1 MCQVQNENNIRQFHK
16 ITKAKPDTV
25 LLIGV
30 GRGDDLLIWKEL
42 YPHARFI
49 GVEPLREH
57 IKALRKLWK
66 WSTSDL
72 LRVAVGAA
80 NGVRTLHCNYEPDQR
95 ATFYPMLTPLPD
107 EETREVDV
115 ITLDEFHFRTR
126 PWGQKVL
133 MWIDI
138 EGAEAEAFSS
148 VEKPATLEKVRWINT
163 ESTFMTSR
171 PDACLHCELEQEL
184 GEVGFQ
190 LFAIHSLTRNGR
202 QCDAV
207 YVPRAAWREQVHAV
221 SVREVKRKKDRLQR
235 RARLVR
241 ARRRRKKNEASKT
254 REPKKLSSEKIQ
266 AHSGLTTWFGA
277 RHVSFDWNGKHGSI
291 VLDLGRRIGGHKRR
305 TRWMETFDIATN
317 FGTIEHVEN
326 GQYWAFRNLHDL
338 CRPGGYMLH
347 VPPREG
353 TCKGHGF
360 WTYTTEWFE
369 WLAQACSYDIMVLR
383 EFDLSQSWKRYK
395 PGAVVYILVILG
407 KSQSELLLTGGTDF
421 VARKN
426 WINPTLETN
435 LPRRRSQ
442 PIHSI

>member
-1 MCQVQNENNIRQFHK
+1 M
-16 ITKAKPDTV
+16 
-25 LLIGV
+25 
-30 GRGDDLLIWKEL
+30 
-42 YPHARFI
+42 
-49 GVEPLREH
+49 
-57 IKALRKLWK
+57 
-66 WSTSDL
+66 
-72 LRVAVGAA
+72 
-80 NGVRTLHCNYEPDQR
+80 
-95 ATFYPMLTPLPD
+95 
-107 EETREVDV
+107 
-115 ITLDEFHFRTR
+115 
-126 PWGQKVL
+126 
-133 MWIDI
+133 
-138 EGAEAEAFSS
+138 
-148 VEKPATLEKVRWINT
+148 
-163 ESTFMTSR
+163 
-171 PDACLHCELEQEL
+171 
-184 GEVGFQ
+184 
-190 LFAIHSLTRNGR
+190 
-202 QCDAV
+202 
-207 YVPRAAWREQVHAV
+207 
-221 SVREVKRKKDRLQR
+221 R
-235 RARLVR
+235 R
-241 ARRRRKKNEASKT
+241 
-254 REPKKLSSEKIQ
+254 IQ

-395 PGAVVYILVILG
+395 PGAVVYILVILR

-442 PIHSI
+442 PIHPI